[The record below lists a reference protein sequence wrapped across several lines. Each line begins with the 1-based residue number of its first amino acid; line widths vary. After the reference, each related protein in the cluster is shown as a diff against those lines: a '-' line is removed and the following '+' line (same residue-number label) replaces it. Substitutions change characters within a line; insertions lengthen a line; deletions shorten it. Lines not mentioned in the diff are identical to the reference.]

1 MTAFSRDG
9 ARALAALGLAAL
21 LGGCLGAAAPSPGA
35 PASGT
40 AAAAGMGLAQP
51 APSAG
56 DFDAAAVSGRQPALL
71 AAALAAVAPGQAGLS
86 ELYFIGFAGDA
97 GEDVFLHEAEA
108 ARALVDR
115 RFGSA
120 GRSLLL
126 ANNPATVDSLPL
138 ASIGNLS
145 RALAGVGAK
154 MNRQEDVLFLFL
166 TSHGSEGGWL
176 STRFDPFRPRAFVA
190 RQLDAALDD
199 AGIRWRVIVISA
211 CFSGGF
217 IGPLADDNSLI
228 ITAAHAER
236 ASFGCGHDG
245 PFTYFG
251 DAYFGRALPA
261 SRSFIDAFDGARAQ
275 VSRWE
280 AAQGFPP
287 SLPQIHVGG
296 MIAAK
301 LAEIGAATN

>member
-1 MTAFSRDG
+1 M
-9 ARALAALGLAAL
+9 
-21 LGGCLGAAAPSPGA
+21 
-35 PASGT
+35 
-40 AAAAGMGLAQP
+40 
-51 APSAG
+51 
-56 DFDAAAVSGRQPALL
+56 
-71 AAALAAVAPGQAGLS
+71 
-86 ELYFIGFAGDA
+86 
-97 GEDVFLHEAEA
+97 
-108 ARALVDR
+108 
-115 RFGSA
+115 
-120 GRSLLL
+120 
-126 ANNPATVDSLPL
+126 PL

-199 AGIRWRVIVISA
+199 AGIKWRVIVISA

-217 IGPLADDNSLI
+217 IDPLADDSSLI
-228 ITAAHAER
+228 ITAASAER

-261 SRSFIDAFDGARAQ
+261 SRSFIGAFDAAKAQ
-275 VSRWE
+275 VASWE
-280 AAQGFPP
+280 AAQGFRP
-287 SLPQIHVGG
+287 SLPQIHVGAA
-296 MIAAK
+296 IAAK
-301 LAEIGAATN
+301 LDEIEAAAN